1 MLVPKGRARR
11 RASQRSARVSSAHH
25 GDPREFVRE
34 ASARRARRSARS
46 RAPGSCLP
54 VAQSNRLKYLAPLN
68 VRMSLSFGSRRRAL
82 QRPAASSMSDADS
95 RARVLTTTPPRRLRS
110 ARATSRPPPPPHAT
124 PPGASRSPFSD
135 THRVCGGRGFVSL
148 SREKPS
154 FKKAFSPPRPF
165 AGPRRPCR
173 TSCLTR
179 QTHTL
184 THPDAPTK
192 HIHTETAASWLRSRS
207 RSTPPPR
214 GGPAN
219 GSRPRRSP
227 RRRSFRS
234 GGSEPPRSPP
244 RTSWRCPRW
253 ATPSRRA
260 PSPPC

>member
-1 MLVPKGRARR
+1 M
-11 RASQRSARVSSAHH
+11 
-25 GDPREFVRE
+25 RE

-135 THRVCGGRGFVSL
+135 TPRVCGSVRSRFRL
-148 SREKPS
+148 SFSGKTKL
-154 FKKAFSPPRPF
+154 KKRFSPPRLF

-179 QTHTL
+179 QTNPRVL
-184 THPDAPTK
+184 TRPQNTNTQK
-192 HIHTETAASWLRSRS
+192 Q
-207 RSTPPPR
+207 PR
-214 GGPAN
+214 L
-219 GSRPRRSP
+219 GSVRA
-227 RRRSFRS
+227 RRRR
-234 GGSEPPRSPP
+234 
-244 RTSWRCPRW
+244 
-253 ATPSRRA
+253 RRA
-260 PSPPC
+260 VGLRTDCVARVRADRRADWGPGVPSHPA

>member
-25 GDPREFVRE
+25 GDPREFMRE

-148 SREKPS
+148 YERKNQAL
-154 FKKAFSPPRPF
+154 KKRF
-165 AGPRRPCR
+165 PRRDP
-173 TSCLTR
+173 
-179 QTHTL
+179 
-184 THPDAPTK
+184 
-192 HIHTETAASWLRSRS
+192 SRV
-207 RSTPPPR
+207 R
-214 GGPAN
+214 GGLVV
-219 GSRPRRSP
+219 RPV
-227 RRRSFRS
+227 
-234 GGSEPPRSPP
+234 
-244 RTSWRCPRW
+244 
-253 ATPSRRA
+253 
-260 PSPPC
+260 

>member
-25 GDPREFVRE
+25 GDPREFMRE

-179 QTHTL
+179 QTNPRVL
-184 THPDAPTK
+184 TRPQNTNTQK
-192 HIHTETAASWLRSRS
+192 Q
-207 RSTPPPR
+207 PR
-214 GGPAN
+214 L
-219 GSRPRRSP
+219 GSVRA
-227 RRRSFRS
+227 RRRR
-234 GGSEPPRSPP
+234 
-244 RTSWRCPRW
+244 
-253 ATPSRRA
+253 RRA
-260 PSPPC
+260 VGLRTDCVARVRADRRADWGPGVPSHPA